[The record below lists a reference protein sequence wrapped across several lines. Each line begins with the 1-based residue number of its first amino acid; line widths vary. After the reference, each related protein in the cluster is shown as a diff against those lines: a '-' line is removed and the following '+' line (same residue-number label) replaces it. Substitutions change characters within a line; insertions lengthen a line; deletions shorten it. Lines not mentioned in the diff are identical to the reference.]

1 MDKYTMC
8 VQCDVAV
15 FGGGPSGLIAAA
27 AAARS
32 GAKTVLFEQYSF
44 LGGMA
49 TAGLVA
55 PIGKFTKNGQA
66 VVAGIPWELMQE
78 VAAMGGAIL
87 GWETGNVPCDVELF
101 KLAAQ
106 RLVLNS
112 GAKLYLQAK
121 LVDCQAEN
129 GHIAYAVVASCG
141 NLLKVT
147 AKQYID
153 CTADAVLCRLA
164 GAPMQPKVAA
174 EDAQPASLIF
184 RMGGVDT
191 DALEG
196 LEPKIPNKRYTQKE
210 VQDRLNALRERGED
224 VPNFGG
230 PWYCT
235 VLRDGIV
242 NINITRCAVDAND
255 PRSVTAAECKM
266 REDVF
271 KLAALLKKH
280 YSAFRNSYVLMTGT
294 QAGLRESDR
303 LAGAH
308 ILTGEELIN
317 SNPFDDTVAHG
328 AHLVDIHHAVGSGQ
342 TVQWLPKA
350 SNIPYRSLYANEM
363 DNLLTAGRCISAD
376 RVAFAST
383 RVMGTAMATGQ
394 AAGVA
399 AAMCAEQDCA
409 VCELDTSALRQAL
422 RAQRAIVD

>member
-1 MDKYTMC
+1 MKI
-8 VQCDVAV
+8 QCDVAV

-27 AAARS
+27 AAARM

-55 PIGKFTKNGQA
+55 PIGKFSKDGQT
-66 VVAGIPWELMQE
+66 VVAGIPWELMKS
-78 VAAMGGAIL
+78 VAAMGGAVL
-87 GWETGNVPCDVELF
+87 GWETGNVPVDVELF

-106 RLVLNS
+106 RLVLES
-112 GAKLYLQAK
+112 GAELYLQSK
-121 LVDCQAEN
+121 LVGCHAED
-129 GHIAYAVVASCG
+129 GQIRYATVGSCG
-141 NLLKVT
+141 QLMEVR
-147 AKQYID
+147 AKMYID

-174 EDAQPASLIF
+174 EDAQPATLIF

-191 DALEG
+191 ASLEG
-196 LEPKIPNKRYTQKE
+196 LEPKIPNKRYTQKA
-210 VQDRLNALRERGED
+210 VQDLLNALREQGED

-242 NINITRCAVDAND
+242 NINITRCAVDADD
-255 PRSVTAAECKM
+255 PKSVTAAECKM
-266 REDVF
+266 REDAF

-280 YSAFRNSYVLMTGT
+280 YAPFRDAYILMTGT
-294 QAGLRESDR
+294 QAGLRESQR

-317 SNPFDDTVAHG
+317 SHPFADTVAHG

-342 TVQWLPKA
+342 TVQWLPKM
-350 SNIPYRSLYANEM
+350 SNIPYRSLYAEQM
-363 DNLLTAGRCISAD
+363 KNLLTAGRCISAD

-399 AAMCAEQDCA
+399 AAMCAEKSCA
-409 VCELDTSALRQAL
+409 VGQLDAKALRQAL
-422 RAQRAIVD
+422 REQAALVD